1 MSDNVVTL
9 ATFNT
14 PGEAQMARN
23 MLEEQGIKAMIA
35 DEELI
40 GMNWCLSNAIGGVKL
55 LVLESQW
62 MQARV
67 ALAQHQETLDDD
79 DDDVGESAEDYGD
92 ESPEDIDEQITAK
105 PLAKTIAEED
115 VDRQIAQQPMRFGRE
130 PGLEEPEPIVI
141 SEGEDLAARAFRASL
156 FGIFLL
162 FPPIFHL
169 YSAWL
174 LLKLFRWD
182 GELSDS
188 ATTKVLVAMV
198 IDVAVIIFASMIVFG
213 LLLLH

>member
-9 ATFNT
+9 ATFST

-23 MLEEQGIKAMIA
+23 MLEDQGIKAMIA

-67 ALAQHQETLDDD
+67 ALAQHQETLEDDD
-79 DDDVGESAEDYGD
+79 SGESAEDYGD
-92 ESPEDIDEQITAK
+92 ESPEEIDEQITAK
-105 PLAKTIAEED
+105 PLAKALAEED
-115 VDRQIAQQPMRFGRE
+115 MERQIAQQPMRFGQE
-130 PGLEEPEPIVI
+130 PGLDEPEPIVI

-156 FGIFLL
+156 FGMFLL

-188 ATTKVLVAMV
+188 ATTKALIAMV
-198 IDVAVIIFASMIVFG
+198 IDIAVIIVASMVVFG